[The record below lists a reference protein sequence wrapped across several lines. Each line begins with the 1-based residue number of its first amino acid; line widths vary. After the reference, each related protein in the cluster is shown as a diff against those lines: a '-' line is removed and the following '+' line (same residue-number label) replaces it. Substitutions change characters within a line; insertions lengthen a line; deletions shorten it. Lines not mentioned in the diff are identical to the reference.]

1 MTRAIREHVTV
12 EQEGVIEIRHPGL
25 SVGMTAEVVV
35 LVRQPAGQDR
45 PLVSF
50 IGKGKGCFASA
61 SDVDAFL
68 QSEREAW
75 D

>member
-1 MTRAIREHVTV
+1 MTRAIREHVII

-25 SVGMTAEVVV
+25 SVGMAAEVVV
-35 LVRQPAGQDR
+35 LVKQPGVKDR

-50 IGKGKGCFASA
+50 LGQGRGCFASVA
-61 SDVDAFL
+61 EADAFL
-68 QSEREAW
+68 RAERESW